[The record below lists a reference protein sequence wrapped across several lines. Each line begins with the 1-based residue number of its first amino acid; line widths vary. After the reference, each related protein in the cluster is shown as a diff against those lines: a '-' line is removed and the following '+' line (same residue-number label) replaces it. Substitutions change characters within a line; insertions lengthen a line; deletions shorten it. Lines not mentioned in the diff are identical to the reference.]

1 MRRPLPDPSEVAEI
15 LARKRTIPVRRPPP
29 PVGRSLAPALKAL
42 EEKFGQGAGVLQ
54 TRWRE
59 IVGETL
65 SRHTEP
71 VKLVKGRAGSIL
83 ELRVAGP
90 AAAIVQH
97 QSPEILAR
105 AALVLGEGEI
115 GKLRIVQG
123 PIRGTGKAGRPQPA
137 RKRAKP
143 PLDAAAERALADG
156 LAAQPEGPLKTALE
170 KLGREVLRQG
180 GR

>member
-42 EEKFGQGAGVLQ
+42 EERFGKGAGGLQ
-54 TRWRE
+54 AYWRE

-65 SRHTEP
+65 ARHTEP
-71 VKLVKGRAGSIL
+71 VRLVKGRAGSIL

-97 QSPEILAR
+97 QAPDILAR
-105 AALVLGEGEI
+105 ASLKLGEGEVV
-115 GKLRIVQG
+115 KLRIVQG
-123 PIRGTGKAGRPQPA
+123 PIRGTGQTARPRPA
-137 RKRAKP
+137 RKRARP
-143 PLDAAAERALADG
+143 PLDAAAERDLAEG
-156 LAAQPEGPLKTALE
+156 LAAQPDGPLKAALE
-170 KLGREVLRQG
+170 KLGREVLRPK
-180 GR
+180 

>member
-1 MRRPLPDPSEVAEI
+1 MRRPLPDPREVAEI
-15 LARKRTIPVRRPPP
+15 LARRRTKPTPRPPP
-29 PVGRSLAPALKAL
+29 AAARSLGPLLKSL
-42 EEKFGQGAGVLQ
+42 EARFGQGAGVLQ

-65 SRHTEP
+65 ARHTEP
-71 VKLVKGRAGSIL
+71 VKLVKSRTGSIL

-105 AALVLGEGEI
+105 AAMVLGEGEVT
-115 GKLRIVQG
+115 KLRIVQG
-123 PIRGTGKAGRPQPA
+123 PIRGPGLAARPMPG
-137 RKRAKP
+137 RKRTKP
-143 PLDAAAERALADG
+143 PLDAAAEQALAEG
-156 LAAQPEGPLKTALE
+156 LADQPDGPLKTALE
-170 KLGREVLRQG
+170 RLGREILRQG

>member
-15 LARKRTIPVRRPPP
+15 LARKRTIPVRRTPP

-42 EEKFGQGAGVLQ
+42 EERFGKGAGGLQ
-54 TRWRE
+54 AYWRE

-71 VKLVKGRAGSIL
+71 VKLVKGRSGAIL

-97 QSPEILAR
+97 QAPEILAR
-105 AALVLGEGEI
+105 ASMKLGEGEVT
-115 GKLRIVQG
+115 KLRIVQG
-123 PIRGTGKAGRPQPA
+123 PIRGTGQASTPRPA
-137 RKRAKP
+137 RKRARP
-143 PLDAAAERALADG
+143 PLDAAAERTLAEG
-156 LAAQPEGPLKTALE
+156 LAAQPDGPLKAALE
-170 KLGREVLRQG
+170 KLGREVLRP
-180 GR
+180 R